1 MIPVQFAVQV
11 AQQKLQELYP
21 LDDTPYA
28 KGMQLEEVYLSDDET
43 SWNVT
48 LSFLSDLEPD
58 EMTGLGALLP
68 LPLTDSNGKSLRK
81 KRVYKTFEIDAMQ
94 GEFRGMKIRPVAS
107 V

>member
-1 MIPVQFAVQV
+1 MIPVQLAVQI

-21 LDDTPYA
+21 VGGTPYA
-28 KGMQLEEVYLSDDET
+28 MGMQLEEVYLSDDEI
-43 SWNVT
+43 SWNIT

-58 EMTGLGALLP
+58 ELTGLGALLP
-68 LPLTDSNGKSLRK
+68 LPVTDSNGKSLRK
-81 KRVYKTFEIDAMQ
+81 KRVYKTFEIDATK